1 MDLHEPEIP
10 FRGELALALK
20 DELHGVFI
28 ALLIVQQLDAQA
40 QRPVVKTVFR
50 GNGFKEVQG
59 FLHVLVVFV
68 GDGGEVEMHLVR
80 RIGIALEAVEQG
92 LRLGVHPRVQKKRRR
107 RELVA
112 VGGGAVQGVVQGFLP
127 LSGADL
133 AFDHPDPDVRIVRV
147 LLDQAVIDFVR
158 FGELPVRFQQAG
170 QLEPRVDEFRAFLYG
185 EPELLDGPMGLFEAH
200 EGLRVGIADKG
211 RPQAL
216 RQGREHLVGV
226 LEVPGFDVEDA
237 ELLLH
242 EFGVRALLAVFFQN
256 LEGLLVVALFEPRF
270 GEQEVQAEIAG
281 HALDGLFK
289 QAAGFA
295 GFPVEHEPC
304 RRVDEGLR
312 PVFQRQEEFYGFK
325 DAFLV
330 VAADGLVEQEGRVGT
345 LGLGREV
352 PLHGFLRRTA
362 GAPGEHLHGQHG
374 ADHPAQQIA
383 DKTRA
388 AAGISPAGVGWRSRK
403 RGRGMSEAN
412 AEAHEQTL
420 GVETR

>member
-1 MDLHEPEIP
+1 M
-10 FRGELALALK
+10 
-20 DELHGVFI
+20 
-28 ALLIVQQLDAQA
+28 
-40 QRPVVKTVFR
+40 
-50 GNGFKEVQG
+50 
-59 FLHVLVVFV
+59 
-68 GDGGEVEMHLVR
+68 
-80 RIGIALEAVEQG
+80 
-92 LRLGVHPRVQKKRRR
+92 
-107 RELVA
+107 
-112 VGGGAVQGVVQGFLP
+112 
-127 LSGADL
+127 
-133 AFDHPDPDVRIVRV
+133 
-147 LLDQAVIDFVR
+147 
-158 FGELPVRFQQAG
+158 
-170 QLEPRVDEFRAFLYG
+170 
-185 EPELLDGPMGLFEAH
+185 
-200 EGLRVGIADKG
+200 GIADKG

-256 LEGLLVVALFEPRF
+256 LEGLFVVALFEPRF
-270 GEQEVQAEIAG
+270 GEQEVQPEIAG
-281 HALDGLFK
+281 HALDGLFE
-289 QAAGFA
+289 QAAGFT

-330 VAADGLVEQEGRVGT
+330 VAADGLVEQKGRVGT

-352 PLHGFLRRTA
+352 PLHGSLRRTA

-388 AAGISPAGVGWRSRK
+388 AAGDSPAGVGWRSRK